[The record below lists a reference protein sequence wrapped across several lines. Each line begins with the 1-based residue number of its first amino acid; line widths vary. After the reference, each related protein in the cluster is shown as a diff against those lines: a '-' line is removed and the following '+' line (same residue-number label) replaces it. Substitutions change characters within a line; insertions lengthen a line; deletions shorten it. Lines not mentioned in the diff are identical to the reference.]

1 LKPQIE
7 KVSLGRM
14 RGLVTSSYVSPEWL
28 EILANPDSLFEL
40 PAARIVKD
48 SPTTKAAV
56 VTVEVGGAGHALHV
70 KRLNRRGMDFTVKYL
85 FQCSRARRLFR
96 NHVALIERGVPTL
109 QPIAAISE
117 RAGPFLRSS
126 FLITK
131 QIEAKPLF
139 TLWEKDLY
147 PSGNS
152 PERRRKLMTDVAL
165 LVAKMHTAGVFHR
178 DLKSSNIL
186 VKTDGRPVIA
196 DLDGAR
202 MRSSVSYRQRVRDL
216 ARLSTSLVPLANM
229 ADRHVFL
236 KEYIAAFG
244 AGDNLKQMGRD
255 IALKGLRILRSKRL
269 KGKYEDQEYRYLDDF
284 AERQRR
290 WLKSFKSG
298 ERRNSET

>member
-1 LKPQIE
+1 MQVE
-7 KVSLGRM
+7 KVSLGEKRAVVAS
-14 RGLVTSSYVSPEWL
+14 GYCTPEWL
-28 EILANPDSLFEL
+28 EVLSNPDGLLEL
-40 PAARIVKD
+40 PGARLVKD
-48 SPTTKAAV
+48 SPTTRASV
-56 VTVEVGGAGHALHV
+56 VTIEIGGARQVLHV
-70 KRLNRRGMDFTVKYL
+70 KRLNHRGVEFTVKYL

-96 NHVALIERGVPTL
+96 NHVALIERDVPTL

-117 RAGPFLRSS
+117 RSGPFLQNS
-126 FLITK
+126 FLITE
-131 QIEAKPLF
+131 QIDAKPLF
-139 TLWEKDLY
+139 TLWEKNIY

-165 LVAKMHTAGVFHR
+165 LVAKMHKAGVFHR

-186 VKTDGRPVIA
+186 VKTDGQPVVA

-236 KEYIAAFG
+236 REYIAAFG
-244 AGDNLKQMGRD
+244 AGDDLKRMGRH
-255 IALKGLRILRSKRL
+255 IALKGLRILRSKRS
-269 KGKYEDQEYRYLDDF
+269 KSKYEDNEYRYLDDF

-290 WLKSFKSG
+290 WLKSFA
-298 ERRNSET
+298 